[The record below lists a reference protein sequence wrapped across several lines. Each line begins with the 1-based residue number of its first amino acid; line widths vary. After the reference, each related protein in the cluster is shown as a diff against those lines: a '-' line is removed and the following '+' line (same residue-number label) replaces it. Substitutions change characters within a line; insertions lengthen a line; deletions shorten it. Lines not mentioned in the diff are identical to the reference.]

1 MAQRIGRFRRKTRS
15 KLKKGI
21 KEKGKISISN
31 YLNDFKEN
39 DRVLLKA
46 EPAVQKGMYFR
57 RYHGRTGV
65 INKKRGN
72 CYEIK
77 IKDRDKEK
85 ILIVHPV
92 HLNKLLYNS

>member
-46 EPAVQKGMYFR
+46 EPAVQDGMYFPR
-57 RYHGRTGV
+57 FHGKTGIIV
-65 INKKRGN
+65 GKEGS
-72 CYEIK
+72 CYKIL
-77 IKDRDKEK
+77 IKDFKKEK
-85 ILIVHPV
+85 IVVVHPV
-92 HLNKLLYNS
+92 HLRKWQA

>member
-39 DRVLLKA
+39 ERVLLKA
-46 EPAVQKGMYFR
+46 EPAVQDGMYFPR
-57 RYHGRTGV
+57 FHGKTGIIV
-65 INKKRGN
+65 GKEGS
-72 CYEIK
+72 CYKIL
-77 IKDRDKEK
+77 IKDFKKEK
-85 ILIVHPV
+85 IVVVHPI
-92 HLNKLLYNS
+92 HLRRWQA

>member
-39 DRVLLKA
+39 ERVLLKA
-46 EPAVQKGMYFR
+46 EPAVQDGMYFPR
-57 RYHGRTGV
+57 FHGKTGIIV
-65 INKKRGN
+65 GKEGS
-72 CYEIK
+72 CYKIL
-77 IKDRDKEK
+77 IKDFKKEK
-85 ILIVHPV
+85 IVVVHPV
-92 HLNKLLYNS
+92 HLRRWQA